1 MNGSQWNVAGP
12 DGWRG
17 RLIRFDGT
25 GAAAVAE
32 IETETGQRLRLPRAA
47 LQPQPG
53 NTYRIDISPGA
64 LTGGAAPSAASTQA
78 GNASDSLSVVEEK
91 ISIDKRQVE
100 TGEVAVHIT
109 PQTRQEVVD
118 VELASEKVEVQ
129 RVPINRIV
137 EAPAPPREEGDTTI
151 VPVYEEIV
159 VVEKKLV
166 LKEEIHIRRRK
177 QTRREQQTVA
187 VRSEAVEVLRADA
200 PQ

>member
-1 MNGSQWNVAGP
+1 MDGSQWNVTGLG
-12 DGWRG
+12 GWRG
-17 RLIRFDGT
+17 RLIGFDGK

-32 IETETGQRLRLPRAA
+32 IECETGQRLRLPRAT

-53 NTYRIDISPGA
+53 NTYRIDLSYEQLA
-64 LTGGAAPSAASTQA
+64 SGAAPRPASTKA
-78 GNASDSLSVVEEK
+78 GSADDSLSVVQEK
-91 ISIDKRQVE
+91 MSIDKRQVE

-151 VPVYEEIV
+151 VPVYEEV
-159 VVEKKLV
+159 VVIEKKLV
-166 LKEEIHIRRRK
+166 LKEEIHIRRQR
-177 QTRREQQTVA
+177 QTHREQQTVTL
-187 VRSEAVEVLRADA
+187 RSEAVQVLRADA